1 MEGEA
6 TSLDRPLVWHV
17 SDRSSDLKPGSFQ
30 SFAEGPILGSR
41 SSFPLGSVKFFGV
54 RSDLCLSA
62 IGFGYRFYF
71 SDPDH
76 SFFDLHQSTHQMQD
90 GEDRRPIMLSLWRQT
105 ESPPR
110 NRERFTAILLT
121 PKLIDNCWHLANIN
135 KPY

>member
-6 TSLDRPLVWHV
+6 TTPARPLVWHV
-17 SDRSSDLKPGSFQ
+17 SDRSSDPKPGSFQ
-30 SFAEGPILGSR
+30 SFAEGPIPGSR
-41 SSFPLGSVKFFGV
+41 SSFPPGSVKFFGV

-90 GEDRRPIMLSLWRQT
+90 GEDSFAHHAEFMEADRIAHRGT
-105 ESPPR
+105 ANGSPPSYSHR
-110 NRERFTAILLT
+110 S
-121 PKLIDNCWHLANIN
+121 
-135 KPY
+135 